1 MMHSFPSRRSLAV
14 LRNVSC
20 RKVSDFSTSSPNWKA
35 PPRRSPT
42 VRANESARQ
51 KGLPPPPPPEKWPMK
66 LLEYHVANTNC
77 FAPVTLKE
85 VTAILDDFAA
95 LGLAMAKLQ
104 AKTICSGRE
113 SEHRDESLLLK
124 RSL

>member
-1 MMHSFPSRRSLAV
+1 MMHSLPSRRGLAI
-14 LRNVSC
+14 LRNLSC
-20 RKVSDFSTSSPNWKA
+20 RKVSGFSTSSPNWKA

-51 KGLPPPPPPEKWPMK
+51 KGLPPPPPAEKWPMK

-77 FAPVTLKE
+77 LAPVTLKD

-95 LGLAMAKLQ
+95 LGLTMAKMQ
-104 AKTICSGRE
+104 AKTICSGTE
-113 SEHRDESLLLK
+113 SGNTALK
-124 RSL
+124 VDC